1 MLFLFWL
8 WQCNAL
14 QEKPE
19 VWVKDTSGFRVL
31 VEAWGKHFSSQIRSC
46 GADSIV
52 CFLNFTVKGDAT
64 QVNLTGEYSGDSQI
78 ASAFLLRVDSEE
90 VLQTMAGVEVD
101 GGVDISIAWKPTVAQ
116 MSADGPCYAAY
127 LASVRNSCL
136 AFGDAD
142 LHPVS
147 GSVSDVWLPAEV
159 RAWVGGVWLT
169 DIRDADVLYLP
180 CSLCKRKLVS
190 GICPTENCEGTPSEE
205 KSALTT
211 VTLADS
217 TGCLYGVL
225 IRTQELLL
233 FTGLQT
239 VDELEKCLSQEGHM
253 SLPFRVRADVILG
266 AQKATRPGA
275 AQSFSQA
282 SAVLS
287 QATAAQSL
295 SPHVVLFEVLR
306 VTPTLLAKWDTALR
320 PLPQYVFQIQDESVF
335 EDHTMLL
342 SFYCVF

>member
-1 MLFLFWL
+1 M
-8 WQCNAL
+8 
-14 QEKPE
+14 
-19 VWVKDTSGFRVL
+19 
-31 VEAWGKHFSSQIRSC
+31 
-46 GADSIV
+46 
-52 CFLNFTVKGDAT
+52 
-64 QVNLTGEYSGDSQI
+64 
-78 ASAFLLRVDSEE
+78 
-90 VLQTMAGVEVD
+90 D

-320 PLPQYVFQIQDESVF
+320 PLPQYVFQIQDVSVF